1 MVTSDLRLCCK
12 PRRHSLTK
20 LPLSELIGRHETG
33 HSFNSHLPLPTA
45 AFVDQFERCQCRPDE
60 FAFALQ
66 LKSGRRPNSGGFT
79 YKEWFV
85 TLSKLYGNLWTISY
99 VSRATSPGNMTEA
112 SLSALCRSA
121 QKYNAKAQITGIL
134 TCHNGAFAQILEGSE
149 PALRELLSRITEDT
163 RHYNLRV
170 LADGPID
177 QRCYADWSMEYL
189 VPSIFVHKQIEGFL
203 QQTNAARRQLHEFA
217 H

>member
-1 MVTSDLRLCCK
+1 MAARANKAAVNLANRASRNRPFVQLA
-12 PRRHSLTK
+12 
-20 LPLSELIGRHETG
+20 
-33 HSFNSHLPLPTA
+33 FPTDYSCFCGSVRA
-45 AFVDQFERCQCRPDE
+45 VPCRPDE

-66 LKSGRRPNSGGFT
+66 LKSGRRPNSGAVN

-85 TLSKLYGNLWTISY
+85 ILSKLYANLWTISY
-99 VSRATSPGNMTEA
+99 VSRATSPDDMTEA
-112 SLSALCRSA
+112 NLSALCRSA

-134 TCHNGAFAQILEGSE
+134 TFHNGAFAQILEGSE

-163 RHYNLRV
+163 RHYDLRV
-170 LADGPID
+170 SADGPID

-189 VPSIFVHKQIEGFL
+189 VPSIFVNKQIEGFL
-203 QQTNAARRQLHEFA
+203 QQTKAARERLHEFA